1 MTYGLLEIRALQNAI
16 RADSSTAKALKK
28 LVTLF
33 TLLTACVAFFA
44 LSCITM
50 AAVPWLLARAGTFFY
65 LACVP
70 LFPIFA
76 GLAVYELHQLHK
88 RQAAQKQQCRIT
100 PTSTNG
106 RTTSERT
113 NTITA
118 TVAATKQALLSNEQQ
133 RRDPDASLVLGSGV
147 SLAFLE
153 LFVRE
158 NGVDA
163 TMTAN
168 DVVNAHVKPHTK
180 DIGRGGSGAF
190 VELISDGKDDSGQWW
205 CATPTHMLS
214 YSWSYSVAMIV
225 DALRTFER
233 EHPPSKGERNYYFV
247 DQFALNQHEF
257 AKDCT
262 QKQVEDMMLA
272 TLKESIRVPAQMI
285 CLLHPWQDPVPFRRM
300 WCLFEMYIAITLGAK
315 ISMHFP
321 AEDAEGFYTKL
332 QKDEADVEITPK
344 RNTRRLNTDLE
355 AVALVPTID
364 ANQAQ
369 ATVESDRE
377 RIFQEITD
385 SIGIDEFNR
394 QLQEHLEGA
403 MRAAAMEVL
412 LQRGGLES
420 VGAGGSKVT
429 MGMLRAEVEQAKQLL
444 AKGQETLAKGQTE
457 AQESVQKT
465 KQEMQETKQQVQETK
480 QQVQET
486 KQEITVLA
494 AVQEETKQEMHV
506 IASNTD
512 ARISALDRKIDR
524 LLALMGSTPGDGGR

>member
-1 MTYGLLEIRALQNAI
+1 MLQRTI
-16 RADSSTAKALKK
+16 STVSSTGKALKV
-28 LVTLF
+28 LV
-33 TLLTACVAFFA
+33 
-44 LSCITM
+44 
-50 AAVPWLLARAGTFFY
+50 PLLAALAFLLVCLIPGFFFGIALIPWMRGRAFAVFTGGISPVWIVFY
-65 LACVP
+65 
-70 LFPIFA
+70 
-76 GLAVYELHQLHK
+76 GLGVYELQQLRK
-88 RQAAQKQQCRIT
+88 RQAAQMHQRQIIPSVANDHEGNT
-100 PTSTNG
+100 QTSAIAN
-106 RTTSERT
+106 
-113 NTITA
+113 A
-118 TVAATKQALLSNEQQ
+118 VAATKQALLSSEKL
-133 RRDPDASLVLGSGV
+133 RRDPGASLVLGSDV

-158 NGVDA
+158 NSVDA
-163 TMTAN
+163 TKTAN

-180 DIGRGGSGAF
+180 EIGRGGSGAF
-190 VELISDGKDDSGQWW
+190 VELIGDGKDGSGQRW
-205 CATPTHMLS
+205 CNTPTHMLS
-214 YSWSYSVAMIV
+214 YSWSYSVVMIV
-225 DALRTFER
+225 EALQKFEH
-233 EHPPSKGERNYYFV
+233 EHPPSKGQQCNYYFV

-321 AEDAEGFYTKL
+321 AEDAAGFYAKL

-444 AKGQETLAKGQTE
+444 AKGQETLAKGQAE

-465 KQEMQETKQQVQETK
+465 KQEMQETK

-506 IASNTD
+506 IAANTD

>member
-1 MTYGLLEIRALQNAI
+1 
-16 RADSSTAKALKK
+16 
-28 LVTLF
+28 
-33 TLLTACVAFFA
+33 
-44 LSCITM
+44 
-50 AAVPWLLARAGTFFY
+50 
-65 LACVP
+65 
-70 LFPIFA
+70 
-76 GLAVYELHQLHK
+76 
-88 RQAAQKQQCRIT
+88 
-100 PTSTNG
+100 
-106 RTTSERT
+106 
-113 NTITA
+113 
-118 TVAATKQALLSNEQQ
+118 
-133 RRDPDASLVLGSGV
+133 
-147 SLAFLE
+147 
-153 LFVRE
+153 
-158 NGVDA
+158 
-163 TMTAN
+163 
-168 DVVNAHVKPHTK
+168 
-180 DIGRGGSGAF
+180 
-190 VELISDGKDDSGQWW
+190 
-205 CATPTHMLS
+205 
-214 YSWSYSVAMIV
+214 MIV

-480 QQVQET
+480 Q
-486 KQEITVLA
+486 EITVLA

-506 IASNTD
+506 IAANTD